1 MAIAQT
7 CPAAG
12 WFECGTV
19 MQADQAAGQAHSN
32 GGSPPQAPS
41 KAKAWDAEGKLAQ
54 LQTHISGLEAKKAE
68 LEVCG
73 LGQAFGG
80 LPVLVPC

>member
-1 MAIAQT
+1 
-7 CPAAG
+7 
-12 WFECGTV
+12 

-32 GGSPPQAPS
+32 GGSPPQVPS

-68 LEVCG
+68 LEVGPAWGPYCVSTF
-73 LGQAFGG
+73 A
-80 LPVLVPC
+80 PC